1 MESVRIGYCRRS
13 MTNSLKQITTPKP
26 SRHPHCPARFHGVG
40 VDRSPCVPSISFDT
54 RIASSLGSRRP
65 VSGTGWP
72 RPCNRA
78 FLLVL
83 FAADLLHPAHDL
95 AVEFLLD
102 GEVRQR
108 AVWRGAV
115 PMFLSGRAGDH
126 IPGMNLFDGTPPS
139 SAQTHDPTSRGP
151 APPANGWP
159 RPRGLPVPPSRS

>member
-1 MESVRIGYCRRS
+1 

-72 RPCNRA
+72 RPCNGA

-83 FAADLLHPAHDL
+83 FAADLLHPAHGL

-102 GEVRQR
+102 GKVGQR
-108 AVWRGAV
+108 AVWPGTV
-115 PMFLSGRAGDH
+115 PRILSRWILAH
-126 IPGMNLFDGTPPS
+126 
-139 SAQTHDPTSRGP
+139 
-151 APPANGWP
+151 
-159 RPRGLPVPPSRS
+159 LPVLHSLHRRSP